1 MAKPTK
7 RDILRLRKAVLDG
20 MVSYMKYG
28 AAESETDPDYDPTFD
43 AGYEQADIDRCAR
56 IIDELLASLE
66 GVPRVKKD
74 ESILKAVKAAVV
86 KLNTLNDRCDG
97 ILIETDQREQLC
109 ALIIAAAK
117 RAGLVSSVYDITE
130 EWREW

>member
-7 RDILRLRKAVLDG
+7 RDLLRLRKAALDG
-20 MVSYMKYG
+20 MASYMKYG
-28 AAESETDPDYDPTFD
+28 AAESETDPDFDEDFD
-43 AGYEQADIDRCAR
+43 AGYTQADIDRCAK

-66 GVPRVKKD
+66 DVPQGRKN
-74 ESILKAVKAAVV
+74 EAILKAVKAAVV
-86 KLNTLNDRCDG
+86 KLNRLNDRCDG
-97 ILIETDQREQLC
+97 FLIETDQREQLC

>member
-7 RDILRLRKAVLDG
+7 RDILRLRNAAIDG

-28 AAESETDPDYDPTFD
+28 AAESEADPDFDEDFD
-43 AGYEQADIDRCAR
+43 AGYTQADIDRCAE
-56 IIDELLASLE
+56 IVDELLASLE
-66 GVPRVKKD
+66 NVPQGKEN
-74 ESILKAVKAAVV
+74 ESILNAVKVAVV
-86 KLNTLNDRCDG
+86 KLNKLNDRCDG
-97 ILIETDQREQLC
+97 LLIETDQREQLC

-130 EWREW
+130 QWREW

>member
-1 MAKPTK
+1 MPKPTR

-28 AAESETDPDYDPTFD
+28 GAESEADPDYDPHFD

-56 IIDELLASLE
+56 IIDGLLAALE
-66 GVPRVKKD
+66 DVPRGKKN
-74 ESILKAVKAAVV
+74 EAILKAVKAAVV
-86 KLNTLNDRCDG
+86 KLNRLNDRCDG
-97 ILIETDQREQLC
+97 SLIETDQREQLC
-109 ALIIAAAK
+109 ALIIAAAN
-117 RAGLVSSVYDITE
+117 RAGLVSDVYDITE

>member
-7 RDILRLRKAVLDG
+7 RDVLRLRKAAIGG

-28 AAESETDPDYDPTFD
+28 AAESEADPDFDEDFD
-43 AGYEQADIDRCAR
+43 AGYTQPDIDRCAA

-66 GVPRVKKD
+66 SVPEPKRNGT
-74 ESILKAVKAAVV
+74 ILKAVKAAVV
-86 KLNTLNDRCDG
+86 KLNRLNDRCDG
-97 ILIETDQREQLC
+97 SLIETDQREQLC
-109 ALIIAAAK
+109 ELIITAA
-117 RAGLVSSVYDITE
+117 RQAGLVSSVYDITE

>member
-1 MAKPTK
+1 MAQPTK

-28 AAESETDPDYDPTFD
+28 AAESETDPDFDPTFD
-43 AGYEQADIDRCAR
+43 AEYTQADIDRCAR
-56 IIDELLASLE
+56 IIDDFLASLE
-66 GVPRVKKD
+66 DIPPGKKN
-74 ESILKAVKAAVV
+74 ESILKAVRAAVI
-86 KLNTLNDRCDG
+86 KLNKLNDRCDG
-97 ILIETDQREQLC
+97 LLIETDQLEQLC